1 MNLDA
6 HDRESTLASLPRPL
20 LGRVV
25 GRAAGR
31 VVPHVAGAE
40 AIFGF
45 AALEWL
51 NALDATVRTV
61 LRLADGESVSPF
73 TLTLAAELARA
84 VANAHTMAV
93 REIGLRD
100 RAGIETLESVCAA
113 AAFAADA
120 VRAPS
125 SKRAARCAMQAFANA
140 EVAVPELGKLIAF
153 DLKAPVDPGD
163 LWPFGEPKWF
173 TEGQAKL
180 EAARPQ
186 LPLLLDR
193 PRS

>member
-6 HDRESTLASLPRPL
+6 RESSLASLPRPAL
-20 LGRVV
+20 ARVV
-25 GRAAGR
+25 GRVAAR
-31 VVPHVAGAE
+31 LAPCVAGAE
-40 AIFGF
+40 ATFGF

-61 LRLADGESVSPF
+61 LRIADGETVSPF
-73 TLTLAAELARA
+73 TLTLAAELART
-84 VANAHTMAV
+84 VANAHTIAV

-120 VRAPS
+120 VRSPTPE
-125 SKRAARCAMQAFANA
+125 RAARCAMQAFANA
-140 EVAVPELGKLIAF
+140 EAAFPELGKLIAF

-163 LWPFGEPKWF
+163 LWPFGEPEWF

-180 EAARPQ
+180 EGARPQ
-186 LPLLLDR
+186 LPLLLD
-193 PRS
+193 